1 MAVYGPPGGEEL
13 YHLSAGE
20 AAAIHKYI
28 SRKYSNGRWQYTYP
42 NRKTVKKHPK
52 PANLQRK
59 MSSYE
64 SEADRRKRRVTN
76 DYLEKS
82 DIGISDTAIAKQYY
96 NGIKTFDNLISSSP
110 ELITDKQIQ
119 VAKDALY
126 ILTGVDEHTSEKY
139 GLGID
144 FDVIARVKK
153 YVYSKQGR

>member
-1 MAVYGPPGGEEL
+1 MAVYGPPNNEEL
-13 YHLSAGE
+13 YHLGADE

-42 NRKTVKKHPK
+42 SRKTVKKHLTTVK
-52 PANLQRK
+52 RQRK

-82 DIGISDTAIAKQYY
+82 GIGISDTAIAKQYY
-96 NGIKTFDNLISSSP
+96 NGIKTLDNLISSSP
-110 ELITDKQIQ
+110 ESITDKQIQ

-126 ILTGVDEHTSEKY
+126 MLTAIDEHTSEKY

-153 YVYSKQGR
+153 YIYSKQGR